1 MLSSSRS
8 GSGRPNIQAGHNL
21 LHRPGLSPVS
31 LHGVFPYP
39 RHRSSSIHSIPVF
52 SNNQGV
58 ALLADGPFSRDVTTT
73 PDATPGHSSP
83 TPLIHNRRGRLS
95 INYTGLC
102 SAQKVPPALV
112 CVPAPG
118 SSRAASSSKTLGPP
132 SEACDGLNTGDEPLA
147 VDGPDDVARQ
157 LRRPRT
163 CSASPSSLATT

>member
-1 MLSSSRS
+1 MESSLGLGDEHLDASMLSSSRS
-8 GSGRPNIQAGHNL
+8 GSCRPNIQAGHNL

-73 PDATPGHSSP
+73 PDATPRHSSP

-102 SAQKVPPALV
+102 SEGAPCACLCPRPRQQQGRLLV
-112 CVPAPG
+112 QYT
-118 SSRAASSSKTLGPP
+118 RAAVGGVRWF
-132 SEACDGLNTGDEPLA
+132 EHGRRA
-147 VDGPDDVARQ
+147 VGGRWT
-157 LRRPRT
+157 R
-163 CSASPSSLATT
+163 